1 MLSFHQQT
9 PLIETLPSCLLCGY
23 CFVSWVKNTLSLLGE
38 LVRLIC
44 IPKFFETG
52 VAVAVS
58 ELRNLE
64 CHTYSFNIQL

>member
-9 PLIETLPSCLLCGY
+9 PLIETLPSLNGTI
-23 CFVSWVKNTLSLLGE
+23 F

>member
-1 MLSFHQQT
+1 MSTF
-9 PLIETLPSCLLCGY
+9 GY
-23 CFVSWVKNTLSLLGE
+23 CFCFLGKKNTLSLLGE